1 MSQSYRTGHPSNFIY
16 TVIKRTLSLR
26 VILVYSIL
34 FMKFYLEHF
43 KPRDYL
49 HEHHYCTNTMSP
61 VTAPDH
67 HTWVIRDVWLLLLD
81 ADFFR
86 TMGSMT
92 IGYVHSRGLCHFS
105 QFFAYCF
112 SHSLSFRF
120 SPCHSGLAY
129 EFSTKWG
136 C

>member
-1 MSQSYRTGHPSNFIY
+1 
-16 TVIKRTLSLR
+16 
-26 VILVYSIL
+26 
-34 FMKFYLEHF
+34 MKFYLEHF

-67 HTWVIRDVWLLLLD
+67 HTWVIRHVWLLLLD

-105 QFFAYCF
+105 QFLPIV
-112 SHSLSFRF
+112 SVIL
-120 SPCHSGLAY
+120 CHLGLAPVIQV
-129 EFSTKWG
+129 
-136 C
+136 